1 MKKRFRVL
9 YFLIHIKYLTFL
21 PYKAALNLFGILNGI
36 LH

>member
-1 MKKRFRVL
+1 MKKRFGVL

-21 PYKAALNLFGILNGI
+21 PYEAALKLFSLLNGI